1 MIKNKEVYDW
11 LHFAQSYLKMGEL
24 GCAEIIGNKH
34 IAAQLKA
41 GYSPAYT
48 IHDLLIPTL
57 YNTKHGIEV
66 FLKSL
71 RYTLSGKIH
80 PEHDIYSLF
89 HTPREDVK
97 KYKIFECLL
106 QKSKENPNDFNLILI
121 KNSSNLDING
131 FFEKIEPLVTK
142 YYSCEF
148 FLKKIG
154 KTNLTFTDKNNTL
167 FRYPDNVAT
176 ARLDYENF
184 ESGFSTNEIKD
195 IESDIQLLSG
205 YFNDLGYI
213 LDIYMEYK
221 EKE

>member
-11 LHFAQSYLKMGEL
+11 LHFAQAYLKMGEL
-24 GCAEIIGNKH
+24 GCAEIIENKH
-34 IAAQLKA
+34 IAAQFEV

-80 PEHDIYSLF
+80 QEHNIHSLF
-89 HTPREDVK
+89 QTLKEDTK
-97 KYKIFECLL
+97 RHKIFEYLI
-106 QKSKENPNDFNLILI
+106 QKSKENPDDFNLMLI
-121 KNSSNLDING
+121 KNASNLKINE
-131 FFEKIEPLVTK
+131 FFEKIEPLVKK

-148 FLKKIG
+148 FLRKIG

-176 ARLDYENF
+176 AKLDYQNF
-184 ESGFSTNEIKD
+184 ESGFTNNEIKD
-195 IESDIQLLSG
+195 IKSDIQLLSE

-213 LDIYMEYK
+213 LDIYIEYK